1 MTGSSAFD
9 AWVEEARAVTLE
21 EAIAGR
27 TSALKW
33 KSTELVGPCP
43 LCGGEDGFAINPRK
57 RVFICRRGDAGGD
70 AIALVQHLEG
80 CEFRVACEILTGR
93 PPPDREQGETAEARA
108 SRMAAQDA
116 RRAEQAKA
124 EALREVETNEFRDRE
139 LARCRELWRSS
150 VPLAGS
156 PAEAYLRDLR
166 CLIVPDDVWLRCA
179 LKHPY
184 WEHVANNK
192 GGKVWKVVH
201 EGPALLAPVI
211 GPGGRFAGLHAT
223 WIDLARPSGKVE
235 LFHPDTGELLPAKKV
250 RGSAKGGHI
259 PLVRHP
265 APTIL
270 FLGEGIETVL
280 SVWRALVAAGDP
292 RVAEAAFWSGY
303 SLGNI
308 GGRAIASVAHPSEV
322 TVDTLGRRRARRVP
336 GPVPD
341 LSAPSIPVPATLRQA
356 WELGDSDSDRTLTEN
371 ALARGAARIRHQV
384 PGCTVRVAWAPAGE
398 DFNDVLR
405 RAAA

>member
-1 MTGSSAFD
+1 MTGSSAFE
-9 AWVEEARAVTLE
+9 AWVEEARAVTVE
-21 EAIAGR
+21 EAVTGR
-27 TSALKW
+27 GSALKR
-33 KSTELVGPCP
+33 TGHEQVGPCP
-43 LCGGEDGFAINPRK
+43 LCGGHDGFSINPRK
-57 RVFICRRGDAGGD
+57 GVFNCRRGGVGGD
-70 AIALVQHLEG
+70 AIALVQHLDG
-80 CEFRVACEILTGR
+80 CEFVVACEILTGR
-93 PPPDREQGETAEARA
+93 PPPGREAGETAEARA
-108 SRMAAQDA
+108 ARMAALDA

-124 EALREVETNEFRDRE
+124 EAVREDETNTFRAKE
-139 LARCRELWRSS
+139 LERCRELWR
-150 VPLAGS
+150 AGVALPGT
-156 PAEAYLRDLR
+156 PAEAYLQRRGLTA
-166 CLIVPDDVWLRCA
+166 PEGAWLLCA
-179 LKHPY
+179 LDHPY
-184 WEHVANNK
+184 WENVADRR
-192 GGKVWKVVH
+192 GGKAWKVLH
-201 EGPALLAPVI
+201 RGPALLAPVI

-308 GGRAIASVAHPSEV
+308 GGRAAGSVPHPSEV

-341 LSAPSIPVPATLRQA
+341 LAAPSIPVPVTLRQA

-384 PGCTVRVAWAPAGE
+384 PDCTVRVAWAPAGK

>member
-1 MTGSSAFD
+1 MSGSSAFE
-9 AWVEEARAVTLE
+9 AWVEEARAVTVE
-21 EAIAGR
+21 EAVAARGS
-27 TSALKW
+27 TLKR
-33 KSTELVGPCP
+33 SGHEQVGPCP
-43 LCGGEDGFAINPRK
+43 LCGGHDGFSINPRK
-57 RVFICRRGDAGGD
+57 GVFNCRRGGVGGD
-70 AIALVQHLEG
+70 AIALVQHLDG

-93 PPPDREQGETAEARA
+93 PPPNRDAGETAEARA
-108 SRMAAQDA
+108 ARVAALAA
-116 RRAEQAKA
+116 RRAEQAEA
-124 EALREVETNEFRDRE
+124 EAEREVETNEFRDRE
-139 LARCRELWRSS
+139 LARCRELWLSG
-150 VPLAGS
+150 VKLTGT

-184 WEHVANNK
+184 WEHVANSK

-308 GGRAIASVAHPSEV
+308 GGRAAKSVPHPSEA
-322 TVDTLGRRRARRVP
+322 TIDRLGRRRARPVP

-341 LSAPSIPVPATLRQA
+341 LAAPSIPVPATLRQV

-384 PGCTVRVAWAPAGE
+384 PGCTVRVAWAPEGE